1 MNNNASLELQD
12 VFVLS
17 GVPRHTFVQP
27 VEYTRLLVA
36 LRTPGRSIVVE
47 GPSGIGKTTAVVKAI
62 EEAGIAARVL
72 SLSARKKEDVSLI
85 RELPSQLPLGT
96 VIIDDFHRL
105 DDGVKRSIADLM
117 KTLADEGAEHSKVVV
132 LGITNAGQSLISFGK
147 DLANRIEII
156 PFEANPEFKVAE
168 LVSLGERALNVAIN
182 VRDEII
188 RDAQGSFYLAQMLAY
203 HTCIRAGILRTAQPA
218 ASTTESYELVKG
230 QVVSTLARSFHD
242 TAVTFARGTKL
253 RREGRAP
260 YLHLLYWLSQSK
272 NWSINADREADRH
285 PEQRGSVSQVV
296 SKGFLSDLIRGS
308 EDIQRVLHFDA
319 TNRLLIAQD
328 PQFVFYIRN
337 VSWAQLAEEI
347 GFLSIEFPSRYD
359 FALSFSGS
367 DRDIAEGLF
376 RALQEAELEVFYDRN
391 EQHRILAEDVEEY
404 LKPIYASDAQ
414 LVVCILGPEYPKR
427 VWTKFESDH
436 FKQRF
441 KSGEVI
447 PIVLSNAP
455 LGVFDSAT
463 KVGFIAWDRA
473 KDFNEQL
480 GLAAEMLLKKCGEIR
495 TRKRGGAEPSAA
507 PNAGSANAA
516 PASVS

>member
-1 MNNNASLELQD
+1 MNDMTILELQD

-17 GVPRHTFVQP
+17 GVPRYTFVQP
-27 VEYTRLLVA
+27 VEYVRLLVA
-36 LRTPGRSIVVE
+36 LRTAGRSIVVE

-62 EEAGIAARVL
+62 EEAGITARVV
-72 SLSARKKEDVSLI
+72 SLSARKKEDVAFI
-85 RELPSQLPLGT
+85 QDLPNQLPLGT

-105 DDGVKRSIADLM
+105 DDDVKKAIADLM
-117 KTLADEGAEHSKVVV
+117 KTLADEGADHSKLVV

-147 DLANRIEII
+147 DLANRVEII

-168 LVSLGERALNVAIN
+168 LISLGERALNVAIN
-182 VRDEII
+182 VREEII
-188 RDAQGSFYLAQMLAY
+188 KDAQGSYYLAQMLAY
-203 HTCIRAGILRTAQPA
+203 HTCIRAGILKTAEPKA
-218 ASTTESYELVKG
+218 CTEESYELVKA

-260 YLHLLYWLSQSK
+260 YLHLLYWLSLSK
-272 NWSINADREADRH
+272 NWSINANRETDRH

-296 SKGFLSDLIRGS
+296 SKGFLADLIMGS
-308 EDIQRVLHFDA
+308 EDIQRVLHFDS

-337 VSWAQLAEEI
+337 LSWAQLAEEI

-359 FALSFSGS
+359 FALSFAGS

-376 RALQEAELEVFYDRN
+376 RSLQEAELEVFYDRN

-404 LKPIYASDAQ
+404 LGPIYASDAQ

-427 VWTKFESDH
+427 VWTKFESDQ

-441 KSGEVI
+441 KSGQVI
-447 PIVLSNAP
+447 PIVLSDAP
-455 LGVFDSAT
+455 LGIFDTAT
-463 KVGFIAWDRA
+463 KVGFITWDRT
-473 KDFNEQL
+473 KDFDTQL
-480 GLAAEMLLKKCGEIR
+480 TDATEMLLQKCAAMR
-495 TRKRGGAEPSAA
+495 THRFDGAKLDATQ
-507 PNAGSANAA
+507 NVGSADDP
-516 PASVS
+516 PASVI